1 MMTTKLQ
8 AGSQSFRVFLSEKQK
23 QKKRSGDTH
32 GFKNWIS
39 IIQPEQ
45 NGITIAR
52 GEDRAT

>member
-1 MMTTKLQ
+1 MTTKLQ
-8 AGSQSFRVFLSEKQK
+8 EGSQSFRVFLSEKQT

-32 GFKNWIS
+32 GFENWIS